1 MALQKH
7 NLWLK
12 GLNILVPFSSFLD
25 EYKVREDLNPKLS
38 ALIKPLLEN
47 SLGLSARCLWIILSI
62 NSPLPNGFNDKNH

>member
-1 MALQKH
+1 MALQKY

-25 EYKVREDLNPKLS
+25 EYNPKLS